1 MPVEPREVEKGKWCG
16 EGRKKRRREEVGEG
30 RREKGREGELSVF
43 LFVYLFEET
52 IQVPD
57 SLTLMKAQSLQDI
70 LRSLRLFSVVTFE
83 SIPIITNILR
93 GTCVKK
99 KVHVYLRAKK
109 NEKN

>member
-1 MPVEPREVEKGKWCG
+1 ME
-16 EGRKKRRREEVGEG
+16 REEKREEEREWGREGERKG
-30 RREKGREGELSVF
+30 GREGELSVF

-93 GTCVKK
+93 GTCIKK

-109 NEKN
+109 NEKKLNYFYESVV